1 MQIFGSQFISTP
13 VMSLQTGQ
21 ALAKVS
27 TPLINPDNLKIEAYF
42 IEGAS
47 LDHHPSLVRI
57 ADFREVS
64 ALGIIIDSS
73 DEIIKPDD
81 VISIDKLIKIK
92 FQLIGIS
99 VVEDTGR
106 KIGKVFDYTIDVD
119 TFYIAQIYTNSKKLS
134 SINQTTVILHR
145 DQIIEVSDK
154 QIIVK
159 SAAAAVA
166 DDRVPVFVN
175 PFAKS
180 SQAQIEP

>member
-21 ALAKVS
+21 PLAKVS
-27 TPLINPDNLKIEAYF
+27 APLINPDNLKIEAYF
-42 IEGAS
+42 LEGNN

-64 ALGIIIDSS
+64 EIGIIIDSS

-81 VISIDKLIKIK
+81 VIAIEKLIKINFK
-92 FQLIGIS
+92 LIGIM
-99 VVEDTGR
+99 VLEDTGR
-106 KIGKVFDYTIDVD
+106 KIGKVYDYTVD
-119 TFYIAQIYTNSKKLS
+119 LDNFYVTQLYTHSKRLS
-134 SINQTTVILHR
+134 SINETTVILHR
-145 DQIIEVSDK
+145 DQIIEVNDK
-154 QIIVK
+154 QIIVR
-159 SAAAAVA
+159 SASATE

-180 SQAQIEP
+180 SQAQTEP